1 MLARLDRYLI
11 RSFLGMFAGLTALA
25 MALLLLERLIRITD
39 IVSGSG
45 NALASASLLIANLI
59 PHYLNL
65 ALPGAFLVAMILTI
79 DRLSRSGEIV
89 ALMAAGVSLYR
100 IALPFLM
107 ISVVLAAAS
116 LLISGFLQP
125 LSRYS
130 YREIVYNLQH
140 QSVISVFQEQKF
152 VQYDNRIIWTDSVNP
167 AGRRL
172 GQTFI
177 LETEP
182 DGTRTLLTGGAG
194 DLREIR
200 SGEWEITLLGG
211 AGASYREADPPEEFD
226 QISYGELSWP
236 VISDADPYRERG
248 GDERELFLPELL
260 AHSSVAAPGDIEP
273 AVAAAAFHD
282 RTSRAAILLVMPL
295 IAVIL
300 GLNLGR
306 IARSSGVII
315 GILFLLGL
323 QKVLEYTLVQASEGV
338 IPPWVGFWPLMT
350 MIAIAALA
358 LFRHRADG
366 SVVHRR
372 PRTAIRP
379 GTDYA
384 SALAGKPA
392 K

>member
-11 RSFLGMFAGLTALA
+11 RSFLGIFAGLTVLA
-25 MALLLLERLIRITD
+25 MALLLLERLIRITE

-45 NALASASLLIANLI
+45 NALASASLLVANLV

-65 ALPGAFLVAMILTI
+65 ALPGAFLIAMILTI

-100 IALPFLM
+100 IVLPFLQ
-107 ISVVLAAAS
+107 ISLLLAVMS

-152 VQYDNRIIWTDSVNP
+152 VQYNNRIIWTDSVQP

-177 LETEP
+177 METAP
-182 DGTRTLLTGGAG
+182 DGTRTLLTGHSGE
-194 DLREIR
+194 LREIR
-200 SGEWEITLLGG
+200 SGDWEITLLGG
-211 AGASYREADPPEEFD
+211 AGASYRETDPPEEYD
-226 QISYGELSWP
+226 RIEYGELRWP
-236 VISDADPYRERG
+236 VLVDAGAYRARG

-260 AHSSVAAPGDIEP
+260 ARTSAEDGGDISHE
-273 AVAAAAFHD
+273 VAAATFHD
-282 RTSRAAILLVMPL
+282 RTSRAALFLIMPL
-295 IAVIL
+295 IAIIL

-306 IARSSGVII
+306 VARSSGVII
-315 GILFLLGL
+315 GILFLLGV
-323 QKVLEYTLVQASEGV
+323 QKVLEYTLVQTSQGL
-338 IPPWVGFWPLMT
+338 IPPWAGFWPLVVV
-350 MIAIAALA
+350 IVLA
-358 LFRHRADG
+358 TFVLFRRLAEG
-366 SVVHRR
+366 GVITSR
-372 PRTAIRP
+372 PTIAVRH

-384 SALAGKPA
+384 TALAGKSE

>member
-1 MLARLDRYLI
+1 MFARLDRYLI
-11 RSFLGMFAGLTALA
+11 RSFLGMFAGLTLLA
-25 MALLLLERLIRITD
+25 VALLLLERLIRITE

-45 NALASASLLIANLI
+45 SALVSASLLVANLI

-65 ALPGAFLVAMILTI
+65 ALPGAFLIAMILTI
-79 DRLSRSGEIV
+79 DRLSRSGEIA

-100 IALPFLM
+100 IVLPFLQLS
-107 ISVVLAAAS
+107 IILALVS

-152 VQYDNRIIWTDSVNP
+152 VQYDNRIIWTDSVQP

-177 LETEP
+177 LENGA
-182 DGTRTLLTGGAG
+182 DGTRTLLTGGSG
-194 DLREIR
+194 ELREIR
-200 SGEWEITLLGG
+200 SGEWEITLQEGV
-211 AGASYREADPPEEFD
+211 GASYREADPPEEFD
-226 QISYGELSWP
+226 RIEYGALIWP
-236 VISDADPYRERG
+236 VMAETGQYRARG
-248 GDERELFLPELL
+248 ADERELFLPELL
-260 AHSSVAAPGDIEP
+260 QKTGGVSDGSITP

-282 RTSRAAILLVMPL
+282 RASRAALLLAMPL
-295 IAVIL
+295 IAIIL

-306 IARSSGVII
+306 VARSSGVIL
-315 GILFLLGL
+315 GILFLLSV

-338 IPPWVGFWPLMT
+338 IPPWMGFWPLVLLVAGVT
-350 MIAIAALA
+350 FV
-358 LFRHRADG
+358 LFRRIADG
-366 SVVHRR
+366 SVLNSR
-372 PRTAIRP
+372 PKRVPRV

-384 SALAGKPA
+384 SALAGKQA
-392 K
+392 L

>member
-1 MLARLDRYLI
+1 MIARLDRYLI

-25 MALLLLERLIRITD
+25 MALLLLERLIRITEL
-39 IVSGSG
+39 VSGSG
-45 NALASASLLIANLI
+45 NALLSGSLLIANLI

-65 ALPGAFLVAMILTI
+65 ALPGAFLISMILTI

-100 IALPFLM
+100 IVRPFLAV
-107 ISVVLAAAS
+107 SLVLAAAS

-140 QSVISVFQEQKF
+140 QSVLSVFQEQKF
-152 VQYDNRIIWTDSVNP
+152 VQYNDRIIWTDSVQP
-167 AGRRL
+167 SSRRL

-182 DGTRTLLTGGAG
+182 DGTRTLLTGRTGLLQEPRA
-194 DLREIR
+194 
-200 SGEWEITLLGG
+200 GEWEIILQQG
-211 AGASYREADPPEEFD
+211 AGASYHHSEPLDEYD
-226 QISYGELSWP
+226 QIEFGELIWP
-236 VISDADPYRERG
+236 VIPDAGQYRERG
-248 GDERELFLPELL
+248 NDERELFLSELL
-260 AHSSVAAPGDIEP
+260 SPSSATGEDAIAPSVT
-273 AVAAAAFHD
+273 ASAFHD
-282 RTSRAAILLVMPL
+282 RTSRAALLLVMPL

-315 GILFLLGL
+315 GILILLGV
-323 QKVLEYTLVQASEGV
+323 QKVLEFTLVQATEGV
-338 IPPWVGFWPLMT
+338 IPPWAGFWPIVALVAVAALVLFQRLSEGG
-350 MIAIAALA
+350 ILVARRRIAA
-358 LFRHRADG
+358 HQ
-366 SVVHRR
+366 
-372 PRTAIRP
+372 

-384 SALAGKPA
+384 SALAGKQA
-392 K
+392 S